1 MRLVK
6 AYVTLKE
13 KRPTLCIRTWFPRV
27 ARSQIDVS
35 NIEAPSAAKS
45 LRPALSAY
53 TIPRLPRSQELAIRG
68 IALLAY
74 AYGVY
79 WIVWRWRSSLNWD
92 NPVFSLVLIIAETF
106 GLLSMAFF
114 IFTAWRLVHREPPP
128 APEGLKVDVFI
139 TCYDEPLQLLRRTA
153 IGARAIRYPHST
165 FMLDDGKRDE
175 VKAMAAELGIGYI
188 RREGN
193 AHAKAGN
200 LNHAFSVTSGEF
212 VLQLDADH
220 VPLPN
225 ILDRMLGYFNE
236 PRLAFVQSPQDFYN
250 TDSFTH
256 VVNDEGRQ
264 MWEENRLF
272 FSLIQP
278 GKDRMNAA
286 FFCGSCG
293 VLRRSAFDEIGGFS
307 VQTITE
313 DMETSMLLHARGW
326 KSFYHGETL
335 AYGLAPASAAQ
346 YHVQRLRWG
355 QGSMQMLRKMNPLF
369 VKGLSWKQKLSYFSS
384 VIVYVDGIQRLI
396 FYVAPVFFFLFGI
409 LPVKVDNHALLMRLV
424 PYMILTIGSFEL
436 LSRGTG
442 YMLISERYNM
452 TRFWTYILATSGYF
466 AKKPLKFNVTP
477 KGVGDVPFKT
487 YAPQLFLAL
496 VSVASIA
503 WAVIARHYRWID
515 YNDGGGIST
524 AFVVNGMWVAWNLYF
539 AVYVVRHSIRS
550 KQLRADY
557 RFAER
562 LPTRV
567 RSVVDGMAVGD
578 SQVATTEDINSSGLS
593 FRCTCKF
600 DEGTLVEVPLQ
611 LSEGP
616 VVARGL
622 VTHRTTKVTRYG
634 TVYMHGVVFQDMPLE
649 TRDAIELHSAHH
661 AIPLSRQQF
670 RQSLDVVENAVQ
682 RFTNPREGRRR
693 VVALPALVS
702 ATIGEGET
710 ELGMGLL
717 EEESRGGVRLI
728 LENPI
733 EPGTVMRWDVPGTTI
748 SGRGT
753 VIFSR
758 AMESPL
764 RVSFVVGVQ
773 RLEEETNRFAAWRR
787 WVTGEMP
794 TAAT

>member
-1 MRLVK
+1 M
-6 AYVTLKE
+6 
-13 KRPTLCIRTWFPRV
+13 
-27 ARSQIDVS
+27 S
-35 NIEAPSAAKS
+35 NTATPPAAKS

-53 TIPRLPRSQELAIRG
+53 TIPRLPRGQELAIRA
-68 IALLAY
+68 IALIAY

-79 WIVWRWRSSLNWD
+79 WIVWRWRSSLNWEH
-92 NPVFSLVLIIAETF
+92 PVFSLVLVIAETF
-106 GLLSMAFF
+106 GLISMAFF

-128 APEGLKVDVFI
+128 APPGLSVDVFI

-153 IGARAIRYPHST
+153 IGARAIRYPHAT
-165 FMLDDGKRDE
+165 WMLDDGKRDE
-175 VKAMAAELGIGYI
+175 VKAMAEELGIGYI

-200 LNHAFSVTSGEF
+200 LNNALGVTSGEF

-225 ILDRMLGYFNE
+225 ILDRLLGYFE
-236 PRLAFVQSPQDFYN
+236 DPRLAFVQSPQDFYN

-278 GKDRMNAA
+278 GKDRLNAA

-293 VLRRSAFDEIGGFS
+293 VLRRKAFEEIGGFS
-307 VQTITE
+307 TQTITE

-369 VKGLSWKQKLSYFSS
+369 MKGLDWRQRISYFSS
-384 VIVYVDGIQRLI
+384 VIVYVDGLQRLV
-396 FYVAPVFFFLFGI
+396 FYMAPVMFFLFGV
-409 LPVKVDNHALLMRLV
+409 LPVNVGNHELLYRLV
-424 PYMILTIGSFEL
+424 PYMLLTIGSFEL

-442 YMLISERYNM
+442 YILISERYNM
-452 TRFWTYILATSGYF
+452 TRFWTYILATSGFF

-477 KGVGDVPFKT
+477 KTVGDVPFKT
-487 YAPQLFLAL
+487 YAPQLILAV
-496 VSVASIA
+496 VSVVAFV
-503 WAVIARHYRWID
+503 WALIARHYGWID
-515 YNDGGGIST
+515 YRDGGGVST
-524 AFVVNGMWVAWNLYF
+524 AFVVNGVWVAWNLYF
-539 AVYVVRHSIRS
+539 ALYVVQHSIRS
-550 KQLRADY
+550 KQMRADY
-557 RFAER
+557 RFAQR
-562 LPTRV
+562 LPTKV
-567 RSVVDGMAVGD
+567 RAITDGVPA
-578 SQVATTEDINSSGLS
+578 SEPIPATTEDINSSGLS
-593 FRCTCKF
+593 FRCTCRFEK
-600 DEGTLVEVPLQ
+600 GTLIEVPLQ
-611 LSEGP
+611 LGSGM
-616 VVARGL
+616 VVTQGV
-622 VTHRTTKVTRYG
+622 VTHCTAAESRYG
-634 TVYMHGVVFQDMPLE
+634 NVFTHGVAFQDMPLE
-649 TRDAIELHSAHH
+649 VRDAIELHSAHH
-661 AIPLSRQQF
+661 AIPLSRQLY

-693 VVALPALVS
+693 VVGLPALVS
-702 ATIGEGET
+702 ATTDEGEM

-717 EEESRGGVRLI
+717 EEESRTGVRLV

-733 EPGTVMRWDVPGTTI
+733 EPGTTMRWDVPGTSL

-758 AMESPL
+758 SVESPL
-764 RVSFVVGVQ
+764 RVSFVVGVH
-773 RLEEETNRFAAWRR
+773 RIDEPRERFAMLRSFVASRKSV
-787 WVTGEMP
+787 VTAG
-794 TAAT
+794 

>member
-1 MRLVK
+1 MPE
-6 AYVTLKE
+6 TLA
-13 KRPTLCIRTWFPRV
+13 PT
-27 ARSQIDVS
+27 
-35 NIEAPSAAKS
+35 AATS

-53 TIPRLPRSQELAIRG
+53 TIPRLPRGQELAIR
-68 IALLAY
+68 ALSLVAY

-79 WIVWRWRSSLNWD
+79 WIAWRWTSSLNWD
-92 NPVFSLVLIIAETF
+92 HPVFSLILVLAETF
-106 GLLSMAFF
+106 GLISMASF

-128 APEGLKVDVFI
+128 APEGLAVDVFI

-153 IGARAIRYPHST
+153 IGARAIRYPHQT
-165 FMLDDGKRDE
+165 YMLDDGKRDE
-175 VKAMAAELGIGYI
+175 VQTMAKELGIGYI

-193 AHAKAGN
+193 EHAKAGN
-200 LNHAFSVTSGEF
+200 LNHAFSVTRGEF

-225 ILDRMLGYFNE
+225 ILDRLLGYFDDDK
-236 PRLAFVQSPQDFYN
+236 LAFVQSPQDFYN

-293 VLRRSAFDEIGGFS
+293 VLRRAAFDEIGGFS
-307 VQTITE
+307 TRTITE

-369 VKGLSWKQKLSYFSS
+369 VKGLSWKQRVSYFSS

-396 FYVAPVFFFLFGI
+396 FYLAPVMFFLFGV
-409 LPVKVDNHALLMRLV
+409 LPVKVENSELLVRLV
-424 PYMILTIGSFEL
+424 PYMLFTIGSFEL

-442 YMLISERYNM
+442 YILISERYNM
-452 TRFWTYILATSGYF
+452 TRFWTYVMATSGYF

-477 KGVGDVPFKT
+477 KGAGDVPFKT
-487 YAPQLFLAL
+487 YAPQLYLAILSIAAL
-496 VSVASIA
+496 V
-503 WAVIARHYRWID
+503 WALLARHYGWID
-515 YNDGGGIST
+515 YQDGGGFST
-524 AFVVNGMWVAWNLYF
+524 AFLVNGMWVAWNLYF
-539 AVYVVRHSIRS
+539 ALYVVRHSIESR
-550 KQLRADY
+550 QLRADH
-557 RFAER
+557 RFTQR
-562 LPTRV
+562 VPTAV
-567 RSVVDGMAVGD
+567 RAIVDGVPTGD
-578 SQVATTEDINSSGLS
+578 PIPATTEDVNSSGLS
-593 FRCTCKF
+593 FRCTCRFEK
-600 DEGTLVEVPLQ
+600 GTLLDIPLR
-611 LSEGP
+611 LSGNEEIR
-616 VVARGL
+616 ARGL
-622 VTHRTTKVTRYG
+622 VTHRTETKSRYG
-634 TVYMHGVVFQDMPLE
+634 SVHMHGVVFQDMPLE

-670 RQSLDVVENAVQ
+670 RQSIDLVENVLQ

-702 ATIGEGET
+702 KTTDEGDT

-717 EEESRGGVRLI
+717 EEESVGGARLI
-728 LENPI
+728 LEEPI

-758 AMESPL
+758 ALESPL
-764 RVSFVVGVQ
+764 RVSFIVGVQ
-773 RLEEETNRFAAWRR
+773 RLEEPRIRFAAVRR

-794 TAAT
+794 GARVAPSVAAVATSAGRSSE